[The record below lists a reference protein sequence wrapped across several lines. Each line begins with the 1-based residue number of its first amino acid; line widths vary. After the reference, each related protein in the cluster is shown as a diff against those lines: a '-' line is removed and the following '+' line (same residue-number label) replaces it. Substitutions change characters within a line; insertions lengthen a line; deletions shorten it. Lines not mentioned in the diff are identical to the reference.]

1 MRERADILYRPFE
14 PGDFEAVAELMR
26 AQWSCDLEGAVG
38 EYSASIDL
46 CGYLADAD
54 WGLVAEGR
62 GQVLGA
68 VLLRTDDEPDPK
80 WAARRDMLM
89 AEAAADLSL
98 EEEIHRDVDILEEEA
113 LLSDEYAQSDGI
125 GNGAE
130 IKLLIV
136 SPAAQGLGVGGR
148 LFGEA
153 KRRAAELGGFYLLTD
168 DSCDVGFYEHKG
180 MRRMA
185 KRASA
190 VEAPAC
196 PQTADADDDGDFNL
210 YVYAQGL

>member
-1 MRERADILYRPFE
+1 LGAGRRLDRARALGHAPHALVLVE
-14 PGDFEAVAELMR
+14 PDVARVVGQQIEPAELRRAPLRLAEQAPAHAEPLRRGRDDQQLDLRAVA
-26 AQWSCDLEGAVG
+26 D
-38 EYSASIDL
+38 
-46 CGYLADAD
+46 
-54 WGLVAEGR
+54 
-62 GQVLGA
+62 
-68 VLLRTDDEPDPK
+68 
-80 WAARRDMLM
+80 
-89 AEAAADLSL
+89 AAALRVL
-98 EEEIHRDVDILEEEA
+98 VGKKRLLHRDVDILEEEA
-113 LLSDEYAQSDGI
+113 LLSDEYAQSGGI